1 MIKTLLRDF
10 AWYMVAMFTLYLM
23 CLFTVGIIGHT
34 FIVVFSLI
42 FAATTIVCFPFF
54 VGFKRMISQ

>member
-23 CLFTVGIIGHT
+23 CLFTVSIIGHT
-34 FIVVFSLI
+34 FIVDFSLI

>member
-34 FIVVFSLI
+34 FIVDFSLI